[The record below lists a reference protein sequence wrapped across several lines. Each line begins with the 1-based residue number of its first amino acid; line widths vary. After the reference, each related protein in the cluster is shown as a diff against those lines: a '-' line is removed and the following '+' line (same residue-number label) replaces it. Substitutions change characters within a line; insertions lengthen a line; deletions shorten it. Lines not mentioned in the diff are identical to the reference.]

1 MGEAG
6 GGVWEWRDVA
16 PQALPKNSKISQ
28 PAGELT
34 DLHAPTQ
41 VQAEPREAPA
51 VPQATKCMVS
61 DACMVAGATK
71 LARSP
76 RCGGQGV
83 GVEGQHTVLE
93 RGQIPGQ
100 SHHGGH

>member
-6 GGVWEWRDVA
+6 GGGMGVA
-16 PQALPKNSKISQ
+16 GCRTSSVAKNSKISQ

-93 RGQIPGQ
+93 RGQ